1 MLEPSTVA
9 ANTQVP
15 LPSAA
20 AVFGCERTCASSQ
33 GNLPALI
40 QPSGTHEHDWFK
52 LHHRCR
58 TKKEASCPKATG
70 LIGGKRKRLEHYL
83 QTELDD
89 TRLERARDLAGVRS
103 EIATGDG

>member
-15 LPSAA
+15 LPISAA
-20 AVFGCERTCASSQ
+20 AFGCERTCASSQ

-40 QPSGTHEHDWFK
+40 QPSRTHEHDWFK
-52 LHHRCR
+52 LHHRRR
-58 TKKEASCPKATG
+58 TKKEASCPKSTG
-70 LIGGKRKRLEHYL
+70 SIGGKRKWLEHHL

-89 TRLERARDLAGVRS
+89 TRLKRARDLTSVRS
-103 EIATGDG
+103 